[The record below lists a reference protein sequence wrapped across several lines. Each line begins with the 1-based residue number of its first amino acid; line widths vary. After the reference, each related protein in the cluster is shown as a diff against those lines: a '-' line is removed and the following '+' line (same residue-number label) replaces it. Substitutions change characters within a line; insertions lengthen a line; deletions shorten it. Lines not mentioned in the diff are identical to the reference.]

1 MVASN
6 SFRRMVQKLE
16 DARCLLND
24 SALREEHSDAVNRR
38 HRHIEIAKAGRIDDV
53 ELVERLVDAGLDAAT
68 LPAIE
73 LAPLAVVAWAS
84 GSVSEDENRAVAQ
97 SIAESELAHDAV
109 AIARFKSWL
118 SRRPDCDLMSHWKDI
133 QRNASTIEP
142 PAMQQA
148 RLRRLHHLATRIA
161 MASGGVLGFGRIC
174 PAEQAVLDRID
185 DEIQRVAAISSIAP
199 VNAIASLTAAVP
211 PPATTS

>member
-6 SFRRMVQKLE
+6 SFHRKVQKLE
-16 DARCLLND
+16 DARYLLNAT
-24 SALREEHSDAVNRR
+24 ALREEHSDAVDRR
-38 HRHIEIAKAGRIDDV
+38 RRRAEIARSAHIDDAA
-53 ELVERLVDAGLDAAT
+53 LVERLVDAGLDAET
-68 LPAIE
+68 LPAIQ
-73 LAPLAVVAWAS
+73 LAPLALVAWAS
-84 GSVSEDENRAVAQ
+84 GSVSEDENRTVAQ
-97 SIAESELAHDAV
+97 SIAESELAQNPA
-109 AIARFKSWL
+109 AIACFEHWL
-118 SRRPDCDLMSHWKDI
+118 SRRPDCDLLLLWTEV

-174 PAEQAVLDRID
+174 VAEQAVLDAID
-185 DEIQRVAAISSIAP
+185 HEIQRVTAASRLAPIHSIAKLP
-199 VNAIASLTAAVP
+199 LAVT

>member
-6 SFRRMVQKLE
+6 SFRRKVQKLE

-38 HRHIEIAKAGRIDDV
+38 RRHIEIASAGPIDDV
-53 ELVERLVDAGLDAAT
+53 ALVERLVDAGLDAET
-68 LPAIE
+68 LPAID

-97 SIAESELAHDAV
+97 SIAETELARNAA
-109 AIARFKSWL
+109 AIARFESWL
-118 SRRPDCDLMSHWKDI
+118 ARRPDCDLMSHWKGV
-133 QRNASTIEP
+133 QRNASKIEP

-174 PAEQAVLDRID
+174 PAEQAVLDAID
-185 DEIQRVAAISSIAP
+185 DEIQRVSAAASIVP
-199 VNAIASLTAAVP
+199 VNSIASLNAVVP